1 MIFSLNRILFFV
13 LACTF
18 GVTDSL
24 HAEKLVVNLSSGS
37 VVVVDAA
44 DQAIDWKT
52 IDRKGEIEKVTI
64 NLSQVKKIELTDRPA
79 SVQILRI
86 KKLLKDLDS
95 DDYQVRV
102 SAEAELS
109 QPSVGRRFKELIEAE
124 KNNESLEVRSRV
136 RGVLKS
142 FEKANDIDKPEYDV
156 LYLDNGTV
164 LVGDVGDFVLKCK
177 FRDQDLALK
186 REFLRRVTKP
196 VDSTTA
202 PMDGKILTEMI
213 HYHRDEFFEDTER
226 FIDFE
231 LDEQGNE
238 LTSGTEISKVFASR
252 GVIFEA
258 EAKDYI
264 GVSGFPL
271 KFQDFP
277 TGGNSVCPIDQSG
290 GYTKKF
296 RGVIRISFCK
306 PGLPDAPAAVHEF
319 GLFASRIDNPRD
331 LILEAYN
338 ADSQM
343 IACVEATDQAMVFL
357 GVRSNQPIAFVRVLS
372 NPYLFDV
379 SRRIDETYVIDHV
392 WFGQPVGLDDAKL
405 ARVGDQLGTLVLRN
419 GDILSVEDIRFTEN
433 GVQVFEPQMKRRM
446 TFKNDEVHSLR
457 FGGQQE
463 LKLIS
468 NTTSQLRMPNQATD
482 RWAVMLEDGSVLAA
496 EPGEKFKLSLFD
508 DAELDQDQV
517 LSFWAMRDHLR
528 YPSSGDFEKGK
539 HVLVFPTCRIATE
552 VTVSDLHATWEDGEL
567 IEQPLFADGESKEKV
582 TPTFNRF
589 VFDRR
594 LESQMPTVWFRE
606 PKLPNPDW
614 GSIDLVDGQ
623 KIVLGSETGFS
634 IQSMN
639 DQVMVVT
646 GKDGKEAQLPMSKVH
661 AVKFPK

>member
-1 MIFSLNRILFFV
+1 MIFRFKDRFMFALV
-13 LACTF
+13 CACVIT
-18 GVTDSL
+18 GSL
-24 HAEKLVVNLSSGS
+24 HAEQLTINLSSGT
-37 VVVVDAA
+37 VVVVEAP

-52 IDRKGEIEKVTI
+52 IDRKGDFEKVTI
-64 NLSQVKKIELTDRPA
+64 NLSQVAKIDLTDRPA
-79 SVQILRI
+79 SVQILRV
-86 KKLLKDLDS
+86 KKLLSDLDS
-95 DDYQVRV
+95 DEYHVRV
-102 SAEAELS
+102 AAQNELS
-109 QPSVGRRFKELIEAE
+109 QPTVGRRFKELIEAE
-124 KNNESLEVRSRV
+124 LTNDSLEVRSRV
-136 RGVLKS
+136 RQVLKS
-142 FEKANDIDKPEYDV
+142 FEKASEIDKPEYDL
-156 LYLDNGTV
+156 LYLKDGRV
-164 LVGDVGDFVLKCK
+164 LVGDVGEFVLKCK
-177 FRDQDLALK
+177 YRDQDLSLK
-186 REFLRRVTKP
+186 REFLRRITKT
-196 VDSTTA
+196 VDSNETVKEG
-202 PMDGKILTEMI
+202 PVFGQML
-213 HYHRDEFFEDTER
+213 HRHIDDFFKNPDR

-231 LDEQGNE
+231 TDQQGNE
-238 LTSGTEISKVFASR
+238 LKSGAEVSQVFSSR

-379 SRRIDETYVIDHV
+379 TRRIDETYVIDHV
-392 WFGQPVGLDDAKL
+392 WFGEPVGLDDAKL
-405 ARVGDQLGTLVLRN
+405 ARVGDQLGTLVLQD
-419 GDILSVEDIRFTEN
+419 GSILSVEDIRFTDN

-446 TFKNDEVHSLR
+446 TFSMDEVHSVR
-457 FGGQQE
+457 FGVQQK
-463 LKLIS
+463 LKLVS
-468 NTTSQLRMPNQATD
+468 NTSSQLRMPNPASD
-482 RWAVMLEDGSVLAA
+482 RWAVMLDDGSVLAA
-496 EPGEKFKLSLFD
+496 TPGETFRP
-508 DAELDQDQV
+508 ELLEDVELGEDQV
-517 LSFWAMRDHLR
+517 VGFWAMRDHLR
-528 YPSSGDFEKGK
+528 FPIAGDFEKGK

-552 VTVSDLHATWEDGEL
+552 VKLADNEVSWKKGSK
-567 IEQPLFADGESKEKV
+567 IEQPIFAGEPTEDV
-582 TPTFNRF
+582 TPQFNRF

-594 LESQMPTVWFRE
+594 LESQMPTVWLRK
-606 PKLPNPDW
+606 PSVGNPDW

-623 KIVLGSETGFS
+623 KIVLGSENGFS

-639 DQVMVVT
+639 DQQLTIVGM
-646 GKDGKEAQLPMSKVH
+646 DGVEVRLPMAQVYSI
-661 AVKFPK
+661 KFPK